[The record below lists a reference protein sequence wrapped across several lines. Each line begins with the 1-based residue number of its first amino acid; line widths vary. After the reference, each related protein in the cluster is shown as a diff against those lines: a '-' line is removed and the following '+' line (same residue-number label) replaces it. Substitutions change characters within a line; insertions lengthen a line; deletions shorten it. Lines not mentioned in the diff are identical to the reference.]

1 MLRSGY
7 ACPALAGWEALSV
20 AQMYRADAAAIAAG
34 TPGIA
39 LMEHA
44 SAAVARAIRR
54 RWTPRPA
61 LALCGPGNNGGDGV
75 GAALAL
81 AAAGWPVEVALLGP
95 RAALCG
101 DAALM
106 ARRWEARGGRIGP
119 LDSAAIPRAALI
131 VDALFGAG
139 LTRPVEGAAAA
150 ALRAAAASGAPIA
163 AVDTPSG
170 VAGDTGEILGMA
182 APAAATV
189 TFCRP
194 KPAHLLMPGRALC
207 GALEVADI
215 GIGPSIVAGVG
226 HAARVNGPALWR
238 ERLPRAAPGGHKY
251 RRGYAVVV
259 GGAALTG
266 AARLA
271 VRAALR
277 AGAGLATVVAP
288 EAALAVY
295 RASLIA
301 PMVRS
306 LDEWPAL
313 LADSRTSAVLV
324 GPGAGANAETRERAL
339 EALAA
344 GKPAVLDADAL
355 TAFAGDPERLFA
367 ATRGRRCLLTPHDG
381 EYARLFEARGDRLSR
396 ARAAAD
402 RAGAAVL
409 LKGPESVIAEPGGRA
424 VIGVDGPPELATAGS
439 GDVLAGAACGLLAA
453 GAEPFDAACMAAW
466 LQGAAAQGA
475 GPALIAED
483 LPDRLPAA
491 LARAAGPR
499 PVERT
504 GCRS

>member
-7 ACPALAGWEALSV
+7 ACPALAGREVLSV
-20 AQMYRADAAAIAAG
+20 AQMYCVDAAAIAAG

-61 LALCGPGNNGGDGV
+61 LALCGPGNNGGDGI

-81 AAAGWPVEVALLGP
+81 AAAGWPAEVALLGP
-95 RAALCG
+95 RAALRA

-106 ARRWEARGGRIGP
+106 ARRWEACGGRIGP
-119 LDSAAIPRAALI
+119 LDPAAVPRAALI

-139 LTRPVEGAAAA
+139 LARPVEGAAAA
-150 ALRAAAASGAPIA
+150 ALRAAAASGAPIV
-163 AVDTPSG
+163 AVDVPSG
-170 VAGDTGEILGMA
+170 VAGDTGEISGMA
-182 APAAATV
+182 APAAVTT

-215 GIGPSIVAGVG
+215 GIVAGIVARIG

-238 ERLPRAAPGGHKY
+238 ARLPRAAPGGHKY
-251 RRGYAVVV
+251 RRGHAVVV
-259 GGAALTG
+259 GGPALTG

-288 EAALAVY
+288 EAALTAH
-295 RASLIA
+295 RAA
-301 PMVRS
+301 AGAAMARS
-306 LDEWPAL
+306 LADWPDM
-313 LADSRTSAVLV
+313 LADARTSAVLV
-324 GPGAGANAETRERAL
+324 GPGNGANAETREHAL

-344 GKPAVLDADAL
+344 GKPTVLDADAL
-355 TAFAGDPERLFA
+355 TAFASDPAALFA
-367 ATRGRRCLLTPHDG
+367 AARGRGCILTPHDG
-381 EYARLFEARGDRLSR
+381 EYARLFDARGDRLSR
-396 ARAAAD
+396 AHAAAD
-402 RAGAAVL
+402 RAGAVVL

-424 VIGVDGPPELATAGS
+424 VIGIDGPPELATAGS

-466 LQGAAAQGA
+466 LQAATAQGA
-475 GPALIAED
+475 GPGLIAED

-499 PVERT
+499 PRAAP
-504 GCRS
+504 